1 MTGDSADFS
10 AGARALTPAIVL
22 ALLAILFG
30 FVLGGLF
37 GVAEDAVKDRLRA
50 SADSVLET
58 VYAGDAERAA
68 STVGRSWN
76 YLKRSH
82 LHGGGIGAA
91 ALASILAL
99 GLLCRVGRLEKASAI
114 ALGLGALIYP
124 IFWLAAGFSAPALG
138 STGAAKEALNY
149 LAIPGAGL
157 CLLGL
162 IGVLVSVVRSALATR
177 S

>member
-1 MTGDSADFS
+1 MTGGSSTSAAD
-10 AGARALTPAIVL
+10 ARALTPGIVL

-37 GVAEDAVKDRLRA
+37 GIAEDAVKDRLRA

-58 VYAGDAERAA
+58 VYGGDPEQAA

-76 YLKRSH
+76 YLKRAH

-91 ALASILAL
+91 ALTAILAL
-99 GLLCRVGRLEKASAI
+99 GFFGGVGRLEKASAW

-138 STGAAKEALNY
+138 GTHAAKEAFNF

-162 IGVLVSVVRSALATR
+162 IGALVSVVRRAVASR
-177 S
+177 R